1 MTNNQKLEIEARAFE
16 IITGRMAPFKDSPA
30 AAGLTDHAERAEV
43 WREWRQ
49 FYGIVIEAMEKAFE
63 ELEEKP

>member
-16 IITGRMAPFKDSPA
+16 IMTGRMAPFKDSPSA
-30 AAGLTDHAERAEV
+30 NGPAPYAERAEV

-63 ELEEKP
+63 ELEDKV